1 MRECLLSAVKACFT
15 GTRTRCNKE
24 LSNAQP
30 PPAAR
35 LRPYG
40 SRHLRAGSAR
50 RGVRR
55 ATQGRADLVVRADA
69 RSCWRVQ
76 RRRLLG
82 GEQAQRRQRGVAA
95 QRRVLQ
101 LRERRDPPL
110 PRRHR
115 PRGRRD
121 PAVRDAQHGRTASHP
136 AAQDHFTGVH
146 AAGRRTVARRAESA
160 GGEHRQDRRR
170 SGRRRL
176 RRAGVARAAAAGHRG
191 AARCAPGGPHGTVP
205 VVQRDDRQRRSRVR
219 RRRPQGVVGGADHVR
234 DEDGRGEVQRSG
246 RGHRDRVDR
255 GRHRRREAVRR
266 RVRLLRRAAGRRG
279 QRDPPQLHPP
289 RHDRLRRQP
298 RSVGAV
304 QEGATGNR
312 GRRDCPVG
320 DSGHLLPAHRARGHR
335 TVRRADQEG
344 PAVGHVLPVGE
355 FRRGSLRRS
364 GKVRYHAKPQPARRL
379 WRHRGSLLHRCEPG
393 QDDHR
398 PDLQRGRRPHARPDT
413 HFSARATALRL
424 AQRHQALAGRLP
436 RWCVRVG
443 RRFGRQVSGG
453 ALMDFT
459 LDPAQQA
466 VADVVT
472 SALDRDNSFQ
482 ALVAGGVTALGVPD
496 RLGGDGVGLSE
507 IATALT
513 EIGRYGTVSPALA
526 TLGLGLVPLL
536 DLATAEQQD
545 RYLAGVAKGGV
556 LTAALNEP
564 GAPLPDRPVTTL
576 ANNRL
581 TGTKIGVP
589 YAEQAQW
596 MIVTA
601 DSGVVVVS
609 PKAAGVTLTKTPT
622 SNDSD
627 EYVVTFSDVEV
638 DGVLAGATPHR
649 LNQLALAVTGAFA
662 AGLVAGALR
671 LTADYVGS
679 RHQFG
684 KPLSTFQ
691 TVAAQLAEGYIA
703 SRTITLGSTSVIW
716 RLSEGRDADDDLD
729 VLGYWLTSQAPPV
742 MQICHHLHGGMGMAI
757 TYPMARYYS
766 TIKDLTRLLGGP
778 SHRLDLVGAQCS

>member
-1 MRECLLSAVKACFT
+1 
-15 GTRTRCNKE
+15 
-24 LSNAQP
+24 
-30 PPAAR
+30 
-35 LRPYG
+35 
-40 SRHLRAGSAR
+40 
-50 RGVRR
+50 
-55 ATQGRADLVVRADA
+55 
-69 RSCWRVQ
+69 
-76 RRRLLG
+76 
-82 GEQAQRRQRGVAA
+82 
-95 QRRVLQ
+95 
-101 LRERRDPPL
+101 
-110 PRRHR
+110 
-115 PRGRRD
+115 
-121 PAVRDAQHGRTASHP
+121 
-136 AAQDHFTGVH
+136 
-146 AAGRRTVARRAESA
+146 
-160 GGEHRQDRRR
+160 
-170 SGRRRL
+170 
-176 RRAGVARAAAAGHRG
+176 
-191 AARCAPGGPHGTVP
+191 
-205 VVQRDDRQRRSRVR
+205 
-219 RRRPQGVVGGADHVR
+219 
-234 DEDGRGEVQRSG
+234 
-246 RGHRDRVDR
+246 
-255 GRHRRREAVRR
+255 
-266 RVRLLRRAAGRRG
+266 
-279 QRDPPQLHPP
+279 
-289 RHDRLRRQP
+289 
-298 RSVGAV
+298 
-304 QEGATGNR
+304 
-312 GRRDCPVG
+312 
-320 DSGHLLPAHRARGHR
+320 
-335 TVRRADQEG
+335 
-344 PAVGHVLPVGE
+344 
-355 FRRGSLRRS
+355 
-364 GKVRYHAKPQPARRL
+364 
-379 WRHRGSLLHRCEPG
+379 
-393 QDDHR
+393 
-398 PDLQRGRRPHARPDT
+398 
-413 HFSARATALRL
+413 
-424 AQRHQALAGRLP
+424 
-436 RWCVRVG
+436 
-443 RRFGRQVSGG
+443 
-453 ALMDFT
+453 MDFT

-691 TVAAQLAEGYIA
+691 TVAAQLAEVYIA
-703 SRTITLGSTSVIW
+703 SRTITLASTSVIW

-742 MQICHHLHGGMGMAI
+742 MQICHHLHGGMGMDI

-778 SHRLDLVGAQCS
+778 SHRLDLVAAQCS